1 MKYWGVALTFAAF
14 ISVNAEANMSSLFN
28 QLLKSVQNSH
38 SIKKEQAEPDG
49 GDEDQSGGSND
60 GSDNSNDGSNSS
72 NDGSNN
78 SADSGYSEC
87 MESVSGAYDTRCM
100 LTALADE
107 VIIPSYAKLAT
118 EAREFSAEDGV
129 LATYCAAISSADE
142 AQAFNTA
149 ETGWKGLV
157 RAVQRA
163 EMHAIGPATD
173 NGKTLQYRLNSYM
186 SGPISTCGIDSI
198 AASDSVDVASRSLNA
213 RGIRALDYLLYNS
226 DLTHTCAPQVSAT
239 ADWNEL
245 PESDR
250 KIARCN
256 AALAIAGDISD
267 AAEKIH
273 SAWSATEGNYRAT
286 YLEPSN
292 TFQSLQATTDSL
304 FYLEKGTK
312 DAKLG
317 KPLGIIAACT
327 NRTCPDS
334 VEAPYSGMSLQNV
347 ITNIEIFTE
356 MFSSNADTG
365 FDAHLENEGWPE
377 VSQDFKSNLAEAKKL
392 AESIN
397 SSVASQVAS
406 IQTESDETECTNA
419 FSNPDTVSES
429 LPMCTLYGLVKR
441 VVDSLKI
448 DFVTIVNVDIP
459 GGSQSDN
466 D

>member
-1 MKYWGVALTFAAF
+1 MKYWRVALTFAAF
-14 ISVNAEANMSSLFN
+14 ISVNAEANMSSLFH
-28 QLLKSVQNSH
+28 QLLKSVQDSH
-38 SIKKEQAEPDG
+38 SIKSEQAAPDG
-49 GDEDQSGGSND
+49 GDGDSSGGS
-60 GSDNSNDGSNSS
+60 SE
-72 NDGSNN
+72 GSNN
-78 SADSGYSEC
+78 ASDSGYAEC
-87 MESVSGAYDTRCM
+87 MESVSGSYDTRCM

-118 EAREFSAEDGV
+118 EAREFSAEGGV
-129 LATYCAAISSADE
+129 LAKYCSAISSADE
-142 AQAFNTA
+142 ARAFNTA
-149 ETGWKGLV
+149 ETGWKDLV

-163 EMHAIGPATD
+163 EMHAIGPATE
-173 NGKTLQYRLNSYM
+173 NGKALQYRLNSYM
-186 SGPISTCGIDSI
+186 AGPISTCGIDSI
-198 AASDSVDVASRSLNA
+198 AAADNVDVAGRSLNA
-213 RGIRALDYLLYNS
+213 RGIRAMDYLLFNS

-239 ADWNEL
+239 SGWNDL
-245 PESDR
+245 SESDR
-250 KIARCN
+250 KIARCD
-256 AALAIAGDISD
+256 AAVAIAGDISD

-273 SAWSATEGNYRAT
+273 TAWSTSGGNYRAT

-304 FYLEKGTK
+304 FYFEKGTK

-317 KPLGIIAACT
+317 KPLGIITACT
-327 NRTCPDS
+327 NRTCPES

-356 MFSSNADTG
+356 MFSSNAETG

-377 VSQDFKSNLAEAKKL
+377 VSQAFKSNLAKAKEL
-392 AESIN
+392 AESID
-397 SSVASQVAS
+397 SSVASQVAA
-406 IQTESDETECTNA
+406 IQTGSDETECTNA

>member
-1 MKYWGVALTFAAF
+1 
-14 ISVNAEANMSSLFN
+14 MSSLFH
-28 QLLKSVQNSH
+28 QLLKSVQDSH
-38 SIKKEQAEPDG
+38 SIKSEQAAPDG
-49 GDEDQSGGSND
+49 GDGDSSGGS
-60 GSDNSNDGSNSS
+60 SE
-72 NDGSNN
+72 GSNN
-78 SADSGYSEC
+78 ASDSGYAEC
-87 MESVSGAYDTRCM
+87 MESVSGSYDTRCM

-118 EAREFSAEDGV
+118 EAREFSAEGGV
-129 LATYCAAISSADE
+129 LAKYCSAISSADE

-149 ETGWKGLV
+149 ETGWKDLV

-163 EMHAIGPATD
+163 EMHAIGPATE
-173 NGKTLQYRLNSYM
+173 NGKALQYRLNSYM
-186 SGPISTCGIDSI
+186 AGPISTCGIDSI
-198 AASDSVDVASRSLNA
+198 AAADNVDVAGRSLNA
-213 RGIRALDYLLYNS
+213 RGIRAMDYLLFNS

-239 ADWNEL
+239 SGWNDL
-245 PESDR
+245 SESDR
-250 KIARCN
+250 KIARCD
-256 AALAIAGDISD
+256 AAVAIAGDISD

-273 SAWSATEGNYRAT
+273 TAWSTSGGNYRAT

-304 FYLEKGTK
+304 FYFEKGTK

-317 KPLGIIAACT
+317 KPLGIITACT
-327 NRTCPDS
+327 NITCPES

-356 MFSSNADTG
+356 MFSSNAETG

-377 VSQDFKSNLAEAKKL
+377 VSQAFKSNLAKAKEL
-392 AESIN
+392 AESID
-397 SSVASQVAS
+397 SSVASQVAA
-406 IQTESDETECTNA
+406 IQTGSDETECTNA

>member
-1 MKYWGVALTFAAF
+1 MKYWRVALTFAAF
-14 ISVNAEANMSSLFN
+14 ISVNAEANMSSLFH
-28 QLLKSVQNSH
+28 QLLKSVQDSH
-38 SIKKEQAEPDG
+38 SIKSEQAAPDG
-49 GDEDQSGGSND
+49 GDGDSSGGS
-60 GSDNSNDGSNSS
+60 SE
-72 NDGSNN
+72 GSNN
-78 SADSGYSEC
+78 ASDSGYAEC
-87 MESVSGAYDTRCM
+87 MESVSGSYDTRCM

-118 EAREFSAEDGV
+118 EAREFSAEGGV
-129 LATYCAAISSADE
+129 LAKYCSAISSADE
-142 AQAFNTA
+142 ARTFNAA
-149 ETGWKGLV
+149 ETGWKDLV

-163 EMHAIGPATD
+163 EMHAIGPATE
-173 NGKTLQYRLNSYM
+173 NGKALQYRLNSYM
-186 SGPISTCGIDSI
+186 AGPISTCGIDSI
-198 AASDSVDVASRSLNA
+198 AAADNVDVAGRSLNA
-213 RGIRALDYLLYNS
+213 RGIRAMDYLLFNS

-239 ADWNEL
+239 SGWNDL
-245 PESDR
+245 SESDR
-250 KIARCN
+250 KIARCD
-256 AALAIAGDISD
+256 AAVAIAGDISD

-273 SAWSATEGNYRAT
+273 TAWSTSGGNYRAT

-304 FYLEKGTK
+304 FYFEKGTK

-317 KPLGIIAACT
+317 KPLGIITACT
-327 NRTCPDS
+327 NRTCPES

-356 MFSSNADTG
+356 MFSSNAETG

-377 VSQDFKSNLAEAKKL
+377 VSQAFKSNLAKAKEL
-392 AESIN
+392 AESMD
-397 SSVASQVAS
+397 SSVASQVAA
-406 IQTESDETECTNA
+406 IQTGSDETECTNA

>member
-1 MKYWGVALTFAAF
+1 MKYWRVALTFAAF
-14 ISVNAEANMSSLFN
+14 ISVNAEANMSSLFH
-28 QLLKSVQNSH
+28 QLLKSVQDSH
-38 SIKKEQAEPDG
+38 SIKSEQAAPDG
-49 GDEDQSGGSND
+49 GDGDSSGGS
-60 GSDNSNDGSNSS
+60 SE
-72 NDGSNN
+72 GSNN
-78 SADSGYSEC
+78 ASDSGYAEC

-118 EAREFSAEDGV
+118 EAREFSAEGGV
-129 LATYCAAISSADE
+129 LAKYCSAISSADE

-149 ETGWKGLV
+149 ETGWKDLV

-163 EMHAIGPATD
+163 EMHAIGPATE
-173 NGKTLQYRLNSYM
+173 NGKALQYRLNSYM
-186 SGPISTCGIDSI
+186 AGPISTCGIDSI
-198 AASDSVDVASRSLNA
+198 AAADNVDVAGRSLNA
-213 RGIRALDYLLYNS
+213 RGIRAMDYLLFNS

-239 ADWNEL
+239 SGWNDL
-245 PESDR
+245 SESDR
-250 KIARCN
+250 KIARCD
-256 AALAIAGDISD
+256 AAVAIAGDISD

-273 SAWSATEGNYRAT
+273 TAWSTSGGNYRAT

-304 FYLEKGTK
+304 FYFEKGTK

-317 KPLGIIAACT
+317 KPLGIITACT
-327 NRTCPDS
+327 NRTCPES

-356 MFSSNADTG
+356 MFSSNAETG

-377 VSQDFKSNLAEAKKL
+377 VSQAFKSNLAKAKEL
-392 AESIN
+392 AESID
-397 SSVASQVAS
+397 SSVASQVAA
-406 IQTESDETECTNA
+406 IQTGSDETECTNA

>member
-1 MKYWGVALTFAAF
+1 MKYWGLALTFAAL
-14 ISVNAEANMSSLFN
+14 ISVNAEANISSLFH

-38 SIKKEQAEPDG
+38 SVKNEQAAPDG
-49 GDEDQSGGSND
+49 GDGDSAGGNND
-60 GSDNSNDGSNSS
+60 GSNNPNDGSNSPS
-72 NDGSNN
+72 G
-78 SADSGYSEC
+78 SGYSEC
-87 MESVSGAYDTRCM
+87 MESVSGSYDTRCM

-129 LATYCAAISSADE
+129 LANYCGAISSADE
-142 AQAFNTA
+142 AQAFSAA
-149 ETGWKGLV
+149 ETGWKDLV

-186 SGPISTCGIDSI
+186 AGPISTCGIDSI
-198 AASDSVDVASRSLNA
+198 AAADNADISARSLNA
-213 RGIRALDYLLYNS
+213 RGIRALDYLLFNS

-239 ADWNEL
+239 SGWNDLAED
-245 PESDR
+245 DR

-256 AALAIAGDISD
+256 AAVAIAEDISD

-273 SAWSATEGNYRAT
+273 SAWSATGGNYRAT

-347 ITNIEIFTE
+347 ITNIEIFSE
-356 MFSSNADTG
+356 MFSSNAETG

-377 VSQDFKSNLAEAKKL
+377 VSQAFKSNLAEAKKL

>member
-1 MKYWGVALTFAAF
+1 MKYWRVALTFAAF
-14 ISVNAEANMSSLFN
+14 ISLNAEANISSLFH
-28 QLLKSVQNSH
+28 QLLKSVQDSH
-38 SIKKEQAEPDG
+38 SIKSEQAAPDG
-49 GDEDQSGGSND
+49 GDGDSSGGS
-60 GSDNSNDGSNSS
+60 S
-72 NDGSNN
+72 DGSNN
-78 SADSGYSEC
+78 ASDSGYAEC
-87 MESVSGAYDTRCM
+87 MEAVSGSYDTRCM

-118 EAREFSAEDGV
+118 EAREFSAEGGV
-129 LATYCAAISSADE
+129 LAKYCSAISSADE
-142 AQAFNTA
+142 ARAFNTA
-149 ETGWKGLV
+149 ETGWKDLV

-163 EMHAIGPATD
+163 EMHAIGPATE
-173 NGKTLQYRLNSYM
+173 NGKALQYRLNSYM
-186 SGPISTCGIDSI
+186 AGPISTCGIDSI
-198 AASDSVDVASRSLNA
+198 AAADNVDVAGRSLNA
-213 RGIRALDYLLYNS
+213 RGIRAMDYLLFNS

-239 ADWNEL
+239 SGWNDL
-245 PESDR
+245 SESDR
-250 KIARCN
+250 KIARCD
-256 AALAIAGDISD
+256 AAVAIAGDISD

-273 SAWSATEGNYRAT
+273 TAWSTSGGNYRAT

-304 FYLEKGTK
+304 FYFEKGTK

-317 KPLGIIAACT
+317 KPLGIITACT
-327 NRTCPDS
+327 NRTCPES

-356 MFSSNADTG
+356 MFSSNAETG

-377 VSQDFKSNLAEAKKL
+377 VSQAFKSNLAKAKEL
-392 AESIN
+392 AESID
-397 SSVASQVAS
+397 SSVASQVAA
-406 IQTESDETECTNA
+406 IQTGSDETECTNA

>member
-1 MKYWGVALTFAAF
+1 MKYWRVALTFAAF
-14 ISVNAEANMSSLFN
+14 ISVNAEANMSSLFH
-28 QLLKSVQNSH
+28 QLLKSVQDSH
-38 SIKKEQAEPDG
+38 SIKSEQAAPDG
-49 GDEDQSGGSND
+49 GDGDSSGGS
-60 GSDNSNDGSNSS
+60 SE
-72 NDGSNN
+72 GSNN
-78 SADSGYSEC
+78 ASDSGYAEC

-118 EAREFSAEDGV
+118 EAREFSAEGGV
-129 LATYCAAISSADE
+129 LAKYCSAISSADE

-149 ETGWKGLV
+149 ETGWKDLV

-163 EMHAIGPATD
+163 EMHAIGPATE
-173 NGKTLQYRLNSYM
+173 NGKALQYRLNSYM
-186 SGPISTCGIDSI
+186 AGPISTCGIDSI
-198 AASDSVDVASRSLNA
+198 AAADNVDVAGRSLNA
-213 RGIRALDYLLYNS
+213 RGIRAMDYLLFNS

-239 ADWNEL
+239 SGWNDL
-245 PESDR
+245 SESDR
-250 KIARCN
+250 KIARCD
-256 AALAIAGDISD
+256 AAVAIAGDISD

-273 SAWSATEGNYRAT
+273 TAWSTSGGNYRAT

-304 FYLEKGTK
+304 FYFEKGTK

-317 KPLGIIAACT
+317 KPLGIITACT
-327 NRTCPDS
+327 NITCPES

-356 MFSSNADTG
+356 MFSSNAETG

-377 VSQDFKSNLAEAKKL
+377 VSQAFKSNLAKAKEL
-392 AESIN
+392 AESID
-397 SSVASQVAS
+397 SSVASQVAA
-406 IQTESDETECTNA
+406 IQTGSDETECTNA